1 MRKLIIVCIFLS
13 SLLFSGCFFFEQKT
27 AVLSTN
33 IPEVAAYVEIF
44 NASQDTYR
52 IVLEYSDNPS
62 DIQHLTAEGAPDIVI
77 SKNLSSNA
85 VITAFTP
92 LNKSIEKAAFDTSG
106 FYPDLLKLG
115 RRDTIQYVLPVSF
128 NIPAIMYKQGTLGP
142 DFTDI
147 TISPE
152 QLKEEAL
159 LFNERDTPKFR
170 VKGFSP
176 SWNHDFLLYNAFIF
190 GADFAET
197 TGSSLVWNE
206 ENLQSSTAYCREW
219 TETVN
224 SGYKEIED
232 FTLTYCYDPG
242 YKLLNAG
249 RTGFYYTTMRDFFK
263 IPAADRSTLELK
275 WLGSDSAIP
284 VCEDIVFTGIP
295 NKSTGKKAAAAF
307 IFWFL
312 SENTQK
318 MLLESSQFKRTRGFG
333 FCEGLSSLH
342 NVNELVLPE
351 YYRSLIGEV
360 PPVNYLDFPESL
372 PAEWEKIR
380 SSVII
385 PWLKEKTSEN
395 PDAGDLS
402 GILQTW
408 VKQEKN
414 E

>member
-1 MRKLIIVCIFLS
+1 MKKLITVCIILS
-13 SLLFSGCFFFEQKT
+13 SLLLSGCFIFEQKT

-52 IVLEYSDNPS
+52 IVLEYSDTPA
-62 DIQHLTAEGAPDIVI
+62 DIQHLNSEGAPDIVI

-85 VITAFTP
+85 VISAFAP
-92 LNKSIEKAAFDTSG
+92 LDKRIEKAAFDTSG
-106 FYPDLLKLG
+106 FYTGLLKSG
-115 RRDTIQYVLPVSF
+115 KRDTVQYVLPVSF
-128 NIPAIMYKQGTLGP
+128 NIPAIMYKQGTLTSN
-142 DFTDI
+142 FTGI

-152 QLKEEAL
+152 QLKEEAR
-159 LFNERDTPKFR
+159 LFNERDTPQFR

-176 SWNHDFLLYNAFIF
+176 SWNNDFLLYNSFIF

-197 TGSSLVWNE
+197 AGGSLIWNG
-206 ENLQSSTAYCREW
+206 ENLHASTAFCRDW

-224 SGYKEIED
+224 SGFQEIQE

-242 YKLLNAG
+242 YKLLNAE
-249 RTGFYYTTMRDFFK
+249 RIGFYYTTLRDFFK
-263 IPAADRSTLELK
+263 IPAVDRSSLELK
-275 WLGSDSAIP
+275 WLGSESAIP
-284 VCEDIVFTGIP
+284 VCEDIIFTGIP
-295 NKSTGKKAAAAF
+295 NKSSGKTAAAAF
-307 IFWFL
+307 IFWLL
-312 SENTQK
+312 SEDTQK
-318 MLLESSQFKRTRGFG
+318 VLLESSQFKRTRGFG
-333 FCEGLSSLH
+333 FCEGLSALH

-351 YYRSLIGEV
+351 YYRSLIGAV
-360 PPVNYLDFPESL
+360 PPVNYLDFPDSL
-372 PAEWEKIR
+372 PAEWEKLR

-385 PWLKEKTSEN
+385 PWLITETSEN

-402 GILQTW
+402 AILQTW